1 MSLWQKVHVSICFMA
16 VLWPQ
21 LLIADDDKDIS
32 FFVLGKT
39 PAYQQDSGGTLSY
52 EKHYLFA
59 EIFLKDGG
67 GLKSGKLIP
76 PEGGKYKSMDFQH
89 AGHVWKVERQDF
101 GSLEEM
107 DSAFPDG
114 DYEFIFETVAGHNY
128 RETVTLRFPGDVR
141 EFTRE
146 ISIYFYQGG
155 HLVDQ
160 EAIDPEQDLLIAWSP
175 FSKGHQ
181 DLRGI
186 SDDLIFAISSDCH
199 DQPFARS
206 ALPFV
211 AIPALSYSDS
221 QFRIPADR
229 LQTGS
234 RYDLVVEHAEMVDTK
249 RTDGGII
256 GLATYPTV
264 TKTGF
269 RTIGPVNTD
278 CPVQ

>member
-1 MSLWQKVHVSICFMA
+1 MSLRQKFYFAICSMA
-16 VLWPQ
+16 FLLPQ
-21 LLIADDDKDIS
+21 LLIADVDKDVS
-32 FFVLGKT
+32 FFVIGKT
-39 PAYQQDSGGTLSY
+39 PAYQQDADGKLSY

-67 GLKSGKLIP
+67 GLKSAVLIP
-76 PEGGKYKSMDFQH
+76 PAGGKYKSMDFQH
-89 AGHVWKVERQDF
+89 SGHVWKVKRQDF
-101 GSLEEM
+101 GSLEEL
-107 DSAFPDG
+107 DNAFPDG
-114 DYEFIFETVAGHNY
+114 DYELTIETAAGHNY
-128 RETVTLRFPGDVR
+128 RETVTLRFPGNVR
-141 EFTRE
+141 EFTQA

-160 EAIDPEQDLLIAWSP
+160 ESIDPEQDLLIAWSP

-181 DLRGI
+181 DPRGI

-199 DQPFARS
+199 DQPFART

-211 AIPALSYSDS
+211 AIPALSYNDS

-234 RYDLVVEHAEMVDTK
+234 HYELVVEHAEMVDTK
-249 RTDGGII
+249 RADSGII